1 MHIFTAHEDDM
12 VFEEAYNVSGR
23 RIFPWPEAVEEPD
36 WGGAWVDVAPGAT
49 STPHDH
55 DENEMF
61 FIVEGSGVMRI
72 GGETR
77 RVRAGETVF
86 ITPHQDHDL
95 TNDGEGR
102 LRFVT
107 IWWGGSEAVARD
119 RAKWAAVF
127 GIEDPGAGEPAA
139 ASAPAPAPAPDPHAP
154 GQGEA

>member
-12 VFEEAYNVSGR
+12 VFEEPYNVSGR
-23 RIFPWPEAVEEPD
+23 RIFPWPEAVEEPN

-72 GGETR
+72 GDETR

-86 ITPHQDHDL
+86 ITPFQDHDL
-95 TNDGEGR
+95 TNDGDVR

-107 IWWGGSEAVARD
+107 IWWGGSDAVARD
-119 RAKWAAVF
+119 RAKWAAEF
-127 GIEDPGAGEPAA
+127 GITDPAA
-139 ASAPAPAPAPDPHAP
+139 RPAAQNTPDAPADPRQVVA
-154 GQGEA
+154 